1 MRKSDII
8 SGLLLLILGLV
19 SLLFIIPAQ
28 VSSRNV
34 GGLPPDFF
42 PRLLNWI
49 FLGLTVLLLGTRL
62 FALWRGLPSS
72 EAAESPITVQ
82 QAGFIIGIAVFLYV
96 IYMLMAH
103 VNFITA
109 GIFAVVVSGALM
121 GELRANPI
129 RLAIVAI
136 VTPVVTFYIFRHLF
150 MVYLPA

>member
-1 MRKSDII
+1 MRKSDIV

-19 SLLFIIPAQ
+19 SLLYIIPTQ
-28 VSSRNV
+28 VSSRNI

-49 FLGLTVLLLGTRL
+49 FLGLAVLLLATRL
-62 FALWRGLPSS
+62 IAAWRKVPS
-72 EAAESPITVQ
+72 AEPPDFPITWQ
-82 QAGFIIGIAVFLYV
+82 QAGFITGISVFLYV
-96 IYMLMAH
+96 TYMLMVS

-121 GELRANPI
+121 GELRTNPI
-129 RLAIVAI
+129 RLAIVA
-136 VTPVVTFYIFRHLF
+136 VTTPVVTFYIFRHLF

>member
-8 SGLLLLILGLV
+8 SGLLLLILALV
-19 SLLFIIPAQ
+19 GLLFIIPAQ

-49 FLGLTVLLLGTRL
+49 FLGLTVLLLATRL
-62 FALWRGLPSS
+62 IAVWRRLPSV
-72 EAAESPITVQ
+72 EPTQSPISWRE
-82 QAGFIIGIAVFLYV
+82 AGFIAGISVFLYV
-96 IYMLMAH
+96 TYALMTH

-109 GIFAVVVSGALM
+109 GIFAVVVAGALM
-121 GELRANPI
+121 GELRTNPI

-150 MVYLPA
+150 LVYLPA